1 MRCSPRVAPLSRV
14 ALGVG
19 PQREAVLLFDSS
31 TSTPSTPCSPCTYRI
46 ARSRRSACPTP
57 PGWTKRRC
65 GVPGSSAAWVAV
77 CCGRK
82 VAIFTWL
89 HGKHVVGSSCDSS
102 VLSVVLL
109 YHVPKVCTRRID
121 GRTILGFVHSRIQRN
136 PTPVISDS
144 VSCFSLA

>member
-1 MRCSPRVAPLSRV
+1 VRRQQSRDSCDSVAFARPRARR
-14 ALGVG
+14 ALTGLQDLDVR
-19 PQREAVLLFDSS
+19 P
-31 TSTPSTPCSPCTYRI
+31 
-46 ARSRRSACPTP
+46 CPTP